1 MEDARGGLLAAL
13 LSWAADEVRVAAYES
28 AQWDPVPALAS
39 VSAAGLASLGGLRNA
54 TAAAQGLPLD
64 VQQALLQDGC
74 GHLLAHD
81 LDVLAGCCGAGAGL
95 GGAGQAFGA
104 AGRRTFGLSGV
115 ARLAAKSMRSLLFTA
130 IGDAQPLMLPTLL
143 LRHAWGARTTGPAG
157 AAGAN
162 ASALSGVA
170 AVVRSCLVALPAAV
184 PNGGQANFLNP
195 QERFSRAPGAFFA
208 AGETYRL
215 RLRAVITV
223 IEPQA
228 SLGSEEE
235 EKGRRVA
242 ALHQAPRPC

>member
-1 MEDARGGLLAAL
+1 M
-13 LSWAADEVRVAAYES
+13 
-28 AQWDPVPALAS
+28 
-39 VSAAGLASLGGLRNA
+39 
-54 TAAAQGLPLD
+54 
-64 VQQALLQDGC
+64 
-74 GHLLAHD
+74 
-81 LDVLAGCCGAGAGL
+81 
-95 GGAGQAFGA
+95 
-104 AGRRTFGLSGV
+104 
-115 ARLAAKSMRSLLFTA
+115 
-130 IGDAQPLMLPTLL
+130 
-143 LRHAWGARTTGPAG
+143 GPAG

-228 SLGSEEE
+228 SRGSEEGG
-235 EKGRRVA
+235 KGRRCVA
-242 ALHQAPRPC
+242 PHRAPLPC